1 VQVLVVEDDPK
12 VRGLLRR
19 GLEQQSFAVAVA
31 ADGAE
36 ALWRAQE
43 SSFDAIVLDVMLPDT
58 DGFTICDQL
67 RADGGWSPILML
79 TALDDVQHRVRG
91 LNAGADD

>member
-1 VQVLVVEDDPK
+1 MRVLVVEDDPK

-58 DGFTICDQL
+58 DGFTVCDQL
-67 RADGGWSPILML
+67 RGGAAGLPSSCSPPSM
-79 TALDDVQHRVRG
+79 TCSTG
-91 LNAGADD
+91 SAG